1 MWYNS
6 SMKQEKYI
14 NLNNFIDEK
23 HRFTFI
29 LGARGVGKTIN
40 TFVTAINRYKKDKAK
55 SIYLRR
61 YQVEVDTVGID
72 IPLLSQLTKSDITR
86 EKVYMEGA
94 VEKMDMVLVDGEPAI
109 YMIGLS
115 TSAKVKS
122 TSFADVARIYYD
134 EFIDMNGR
142 ELSNETSKFLQF
154 SKTVF
159 RDSRKF
165 SAIFL
170 ANATNLYNNYFLDFE
185 VLPSSRVTKV
195 GDFKIIM
202 YQTSEELL
210 KQDEGTALT
219 RAIIKIEGEEGS
231 TIANKFDNEFN
242 DFITKLNRGEKQVIT
257 LEMNDNIF
265 YLYERSGEIVISTN
279 GNNSNKQKYALRFV
293 DIREN
298 YPLIPTEVYN
308 IIKQH
313 FQNTT
318 LLFTDVKTRST
329 FIRYL
334 QKSRFAGE

>member
-1 MWYNS
+1 
-6 SMKQEKYI
+6 MKQEKYI
-14 NLNNFIDEK
+14 NLNNFIDDK

-72 IPLLSQLTKSDITR
+72 IPLLSKLTKSDITR

-219 RAIIKIEGEEGS
+219 RAIIKIEGEDGS

-257 LEMNDNIF
+257 LEMNDDIF
-265 YLYERSGEIVISTN
+265 YLYERQNELVISRN
-279 GNNSNKQKYALRFV
+279 GNDSNKQKYALRFI
-293 DIREN
+293 DIRET